1 MTLLAITAAFICVL
15 LVVWVARAAYR
26 VSQPGWN
33 PPKDP
38 GKTNSKIF
46 YTKVAGV
53 TKKNPDGERR
63 QSIIRDLSS
72 GDPVNLIREPDN
84 RYDSNA
90 IRVDTAFGQIG
101 YIPADTAANDLA
113 AQMDRGYK
121 VSAEIS
127 EITGGEPGKPTR
139 GVNLMIAIVS
149 PVTRRF
155 LCRGLSVI
163 GAEKR

>member
-1 MTLLAITAAFICVL
+1 MTILATVAVFACALLAL
-15 LVVWVARAAYR
+15 WVARAAYR
-26 VSQPGWN
+26 VSQPGWK

-38 GKTNSKIF
+38 GTSNSKIF

-63 QSIIRDLSS
+63 QSIIKDLSP
-72 GDPVNLIREPDN
+72 GDPVSLIRERDN

-101 YIPADTAANDLA
+101 YIPADTAANNLA
-113 AQMDRGYK
+113 TQIDRGHK

-139 GVNLMIAIVS
+139 GVNLKITIVS
-149 PVTRRF
+149 PVARRS
-155 LCRGLSVI
+155 G
-163 GAEKR
+163 